1 MTSTEELGQKIS
13 TSALLKFGVRKFL
26 AVDIFLYV
34 KCLTT
39 WMVSKIY
46 MSYVVTM
53 KTVQTLSKISG
64 NGEFCHMSGPAPV
77 QKEDMEIQLK
87 VEENHM
93 CQ

>member
-1 MTSTEELGQKIS
+1 
-13 TSALLKFGVRKFL
+13 
-26 AVDIFLYV
+26 
-34 KCLTT
+34 
-39 WMVSKIY
+39 MVSKIY